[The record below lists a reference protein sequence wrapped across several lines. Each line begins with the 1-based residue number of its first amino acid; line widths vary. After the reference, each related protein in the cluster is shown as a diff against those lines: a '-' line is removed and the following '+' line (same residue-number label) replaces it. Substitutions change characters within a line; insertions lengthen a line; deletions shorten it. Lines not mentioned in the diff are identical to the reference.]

1 MPYTTLLPLELVLVT
16 RDCYSLL
23 PQPHATFPVPL
34 QTIQRPLLF
43 HDSFD
48 APQPRLTFPAPLR
61 TIQRLLDWL
70 PADTFLIAQRFVRAL
85 AATSLFR

>member
-1 MPYTTLLPLELVLVT
+1 MPCTALLFAEPIPVT
-16 RDCYSLL
+16 RSCYSLL
-23 PQPHATFPVPL
+23 PQPRATFHAPL

-48 APQPRLTFPAPLR
+48 VPQPRLTFPAQLR
-61 TIQRLLDWL
+61 TIQRLLGWL
-70 PADTFLIAQRFVRAL
+70 SADTFLIAQRFVRAS